1 MRTSIAVSRR
11 RLIALTGIVAVLA
24 AAAAWAWH
32 SMQPVAARQ
41 SRYIEVAHGAY
52 MLAKPDVLADFELIK
67 HDDAPFGNQA
77 LKGRWSFLIF
87 GYTFCPDFCPTTL
100 VVFNEM
106 HRLLAQQP
114 GGGRDVQFVMVSV
127 DPERDTTKTLKAYVP
142 QFNPEFIGVTG
153 NAAVITRLTDSLG
166 AVYEKHPGSTDAT
179 YLIDHS
185 SAVHLINPQG
195 RLQGVFA
202 PHHVAADMV
211 KAFQK
216 MRDQVAATART
227 QPFADPSTLKLSAR

>member
-1 MRTSIAVSRR
+1 MRTSIVSSRR
-11 RLIALTGIVAVLA
+11 SLIALTGVVAVLA
-24 AAAAWAWH
+24 AAAVWAWYAL
-32 SMQPVAARQ
+32 QPVAAPQ
-41 SRYIEVAHGAY
+41 SRYVEVAHGAY

-67 HDDAPFGNQA
+67 HDDAPFGNRA

-127 DPERDTTKTLKAYVP
+127 DPERDTTTLLKAYVP

-153 NAAVITRLTDSLG
+153 KAAAIARLADSLG

-179 YLIDHS
+179 YLMDHS
-185 SAVHLINPQG
+185 SAVHLIDPQG
-195 RLQGVFA
+195 RLHGVFA
-202 PHHVAADMV
+202 PQHVAADIV

-216 MRDQVAATART
+216 MREQVAATART
-227 QPFADPSTLKLSAR
+227 QPLPDPATLKLSAR